1 MRGRLSGF
9 PDPAVLPEP
18 AGTDTVRV
26 TERLFRLHGRL
37 SLPDP
42 SFSHFRTAGLRPRSP
57 VISSERRD
65 TMKKIII
72 AAAAFLLAFPA
83 MAGDISCSSVPQ
95 LRQQAESGTAKA
107 QAALGDLYY
116 RGRCVR
122 QDYDMAF
129 RWSEKAALQGDSGAE
144 FMMAL
149 LYAGGLGTDRNNR
162 ISTEWLAKSAV
173 HGNPRAQYAVGNIN
187 RGDPVSDVEAK
198 RWYEKAAAQGYDKAQ
213 NSLGELYYSEKEVF
227 HDCRKA
233 LELFRA
239 AAKQGNSDAE
249 YHLGEMY
256 GSGKCVKRNPKE
268 SRRWY
273 RKSASHGNE
282 LAKSALAGR

>member
-1 MRGRLSGF
+1 
-9 PDPAVLPEP
+9 
-18 AGTDTVRV
+18 
-26 TERLFRLHGRL
+26 
-37 SLPDP
+37 
-42 SFSHFRTAGLRPRSP
+42 
-57 VISSERRD
+57 
-65 TMKKIII
+65 
-72 AAAAFLLAFPA
+72 
-83 MAGDISCSSVPQ
+83 
-95 LRQQAESGTAKA
+95 
-107 QAALGDLYY
+107 
-116 RGRCVR
+116 
-122 QDYDMAF
+122 MAF
-129 RWSEKAALQGDSGAE
+129 SWSEKAALQGDSGAE

-227 HDCRKA
+227 HDCKKA

>member
-1 MRGRLSGF
+1 
-9 PDPAVLPEP
+9 
-18 AGTDTVRV
+18 
-26 TERLFRLHGRL
+26 
-37 SLPDP
+37 
-42 SFSHFRTAGLRPRSP
+42 
-57 VISSERRD
+57 
-65 TMKKIII
+65 MKKIII

-198 RWYEKAAAQGYDKAQ
+198 RWYEMAADQGYAKAQ

>member
-268 SRRWY
+268 SRRWH

>member
-42 SFSHFRTAGLRPRSP
+42 SFSHFRTAGLSPRSP

-268 SRRWY
+268 SRRWH